1 MPSKKAVQFLSGRH
15 PLENPNVQ
23 AVFQKAGSLPLH
35 LVGGCLRD
43 NIDVPANRGL
53 SILSRNIKPTTD
65 FDFTVGG
72 DALAFAAD
80 MARQL
85 NGHFVVLDQSFDIA
99 RVVLAD
105 GSYLDFAGYKGTLEE
120 DVLRRDLTINALLLE
135 PGSPDQVI
143 DLVGG
148 LHDLEMN
155 LVRAVSEES
164 LLDDPLRLLRVY
176 RFAVA
181 REAAIDEATRSY
193 LVKPENLERLAGI
206 ARERVNYEL
215 FTMMNYDGV
224 GKYIHDMGKC
234 GLLETLFPELRD
246 CRRVTSNSFHH
257 LALFD
262 HSLETIPQLEAK
274 MPSLPAYIQ
283 QSANREIAH
292 GVTRLAVA
300 KLSAL
305 LHDIGKPETWVI
317 QPDGRHSFIAHDKV
331 GAAMVKPLA
340 EREKWPKGIS
350 RLVEKLVL
358 WHLRP
363 GQLFHTGEP
372 TQKALNRF
380 YRNAGEDFP
389 ELMLITFAD
398 FGATMGPGLSGEKRE
413 NLEKCFHRLLEE
425 YPAYIEQARSLPRL
439 LSGDDVM
446 NLLGVGPGA
455 LVGEILQAVNE
466 AQEIKEVTNRAQ
478 AEALARSIYDAKK

>member
-1 MPSKKAVQFLSGRH
+1 MSSKKAVQFLPGRH
-15 PLENPNVQ
+15 PLDNPAVQ
-23 AVFQKAGSLPLH
+23 TVFQNAGHLPLH

-43 NIDVPANRGL
+43 NIDVPAN
-53 SILSRNIKPTTD
+53 SSAPSRNIKPTTD
-65 FDFTVGG
+65 FDFAVGG
-72 DALAFAAD
+72 DALAFAGE
-80 MARQL
+80 MARVL
-85 NGHFVVLDQSFDIA
+85 KGHFVVLDESFDIA
-99 RVVLAD
+99 RVVLDD
-105 GSYLDFAGYKGTLEE
+105 GSYLDFAGYKGSLEV
-120 DVLRRDLTINALLLE
+120 DIRRRDLTINALVME
-135 PGSPDQVI
+135 PGSPDRVI

-148 LHDLEMN
+148 LHDLEKN

-164 LLDDPLRLLRVY
+164 LLEDPLRLLRVY

-181 REAAIDEATRSY
+181 RAATIEGATRSY
-193 LVKPENLERLAGI
+193 LGKAENLARLSQV

-215 FTMMNYDGV
+215 FTLLNYDGV
-224 GKYIHDMGKC
+224 GKYIHDMGES
-234 GLLETLFPELRD
+234 GLLEALFPELRD

-274 MPSLPAYIQ
+274 MPSLPDYIHL
-283 QSANREIAH
+283 SANREVVH

-305 LHDIGKPETWVI
+305 LHDIGKPDTWVI

-331 GAAMVKPLA
+331 GAAMVRPLG
-340 EREKWPKGIS
+340 EREKWPRNIS

-413 NLEKCFHRLLEE
+413 NLEKSFHRLLNE
-425 YPAYIEQARSLPRL
+425 YPTYMEQVRALPRL
-439 LSGDDVM
+439 LSGEDVM
-446 NLLGVGPGA
+446 KLLEVGPGP